1 MYFCRSN
8 TRNME
13 QEKNL
18 EKKSGRGGYRPNAG
32 RKPSP
37 CKKKYQLHVYV
48 SAEFRKKVED
58 FAQSENKSV
67 ADFFRCL
74 VEDYERR
81 KIALEDYENEFNTI
95 Q

>member
-1 MYFCRSN
+1 
-8 TRNME
+8 ME

-32 RKPSP
+32 RKAIGG
-37 CKKKYQLHVYV
+37 KKDCPILIYV
-48 SAEFRKKVED
+48 TED
-58 FAQSENKSV
+58 FRNKIKYFAHIENKSV
-67 ADFFRCL
+67 AEFFRNL

-81 KIALEDYENEFNTI
+81 KIALEDYENEFNSI

>member
-1 MYFCRSN
+1 
-8 TRNME
+8 ME

-32 RKPSP
+32 RKAIGG
-37 CKKKYQLHVYV
+37 KKNYRLTVYV
-48 SAEFRKKVED
+48 TAEFRKKVED

-81 KIALEDYENEFNTI
+81 KIALEDSEKRI
-95 Q
+95 